1 MSGTGAHWLSNADF
15 RGANGAALVI
25 SSNRKTR
32 NGSLRNHTQLV
43 GVVIKSQTDIYR
55 ELKIRGDQ
63 WRGKKKKERDLLRRN
78 EGLKKQIERAVN
90 DEEAKLS

>member
-1 MSGTGAHWLSNADF
+1 MSGTGAHWLSTADF

-25 SSNRKTR
+25 SGNRKTR

-43 GVVIKSQTDIYR
+43 DVVIKSQTDIYR
-55 ELKIRGDQ
+55 ELKICGDQ
-63 WRGKKKKERDLLRRN
+63 WRGKKKKKRKISITEKRRAKEAN
-78 EGLKKQIERAVN
+78 RAVN

>member
-1 MSGTGAHWLSNADF
+1 M
-15 RGANGAALVI
+15 
-25 SSNRKTR
+25 
-32 NGSLRNHTQLV
+32 

-63 WRGKKKKERDLLRRN
+63 WRGKKKKERDQLRRN